1 MIIIVLPDTA
11 SDHDL
16 LRQAQRGD
24 QAAIKAI
31 YQQYFDP
38 IYQFIRLR
46 VANRQTAE
54 DLAGNVFL
62 EFVRAIRKGKPP
74 RKNLRAW
81 LFRVARNE
89 LYDHYGERK
98 QVREVVLGDW
108 LPAAPHNDPELQ
120 FSHTADLQRI
130 RRALLQ
136 LTEPQQELLLLRF
149 GQLLNLE
156 ETADVMGKSV
166 SAVKSLQFR
175 AVRALRDELSQQ
187 DTDHE

>member
-11 SDHDL
+11 SDNDL
-16 LRQAQRGD
+16 LKRAQQGD
-24 QAAIKAI
+24 QEAIKAI
-31 YQQYFDP
+31 YLQYFDA

-62 EFVRAIRKGKPP
+62 EFVRAIRNGKPP

-89 LYDHYGERK
+89 LYDHYGEQKR
-98 QVREVVLGDW
+98 VREVALGEW
-108 LPAAPHNDPELQ
+108 LPASSQHNPELH
-120 FSHTADLQRI
+120 FTHTFDLQRV
-130 RRALLQ
+130 RRAFLQ
-136 LTEPQQELLLLRF
+136 LTDAQQELLMLRF
-149 GQLLNLE
+149 GHMLNLQ

-175 AVRALRDELSQQ
+175 AVNALRDMLDQQ
-187 DTDHE
+187 ETDHD